1 MGIVYVEEG
10 QPFVYEAIQPVRLT
24 RLEDWERRGEGGH
37 FVVKRLRDADRLL
50 TAGNLSRMKAE
61 GKKFQGRNYDL
72 YFERSDD
79 RMYCSELVWKIY
91 YRALGIE
98 IGRTQMLGDFDLS
111 DPAVISEDERA
122 VEGIDSVER
131 NGHITG
137 GDVREC
143 STDYR
148 VFTLTW
154 PGSLRSDAG
163 VRKRGQS

>member
-61 GKKFQGRNYDL
+61 GRKFQGRNYDL
-72 YFERSDD
+72 YFEWSDD

-111 DPAVISEDERA
+111 DPAVIRKMKERWSGSIPLNETVISPA
-122 VEGIDSVER
+122 AMFESAQL
-131 NGHITG
+131 IT
-137 GDVREC
+137 VY
-143 STDYR
+143 SH
-148 VFTLTW
+148 
-154 PGSLRSDAG
+154 
-163 VRKRGQS
+163 

>member
-111 DPAVISEDERA
+111 DPAVIRKMKERWKGSIPLNETVISPA
-122 VEGIDSVER
+122 AMFESAQL
-131 NGHITG
+131 IT
-137 GDVREC
+137 VY
-143 STDYR
+143 SH
-148 VFTLTW
+148 
-154 PGSLRSDAG
+154 
-163 VRKRGQS
+163 